1 MCFSDLHMIRRP
13 ASFVPVPVSRLP
25 QSFQRAFSYRN
36 FNEIQSK
43 CFETVMN
50 GDSNMVVSAPTGSG
64 KTVIAELAFV
74 HAVSKSQ
81 KPTLMLYVSPLRSLC
96 QEKVRDWRSRFE
108 PCGIVVDEYTGDSSM
123 RFPSSLSCH
132 TILCTTPEKLDLAT
146 RQWKSK
152 VNVFAQI
159 SVLVVDEIHMLG
171 DPRGAVLEAM
181 VSRILFISDQN
192 GEAGKADPIR
202 IVGLS
207 ATVPNYFDIAR
218 WLRVP
223 KEVSDVT
230 VFGEEFRP
238 VKLRTHVVGFSPAKN
253 DWMFESSLNLRIASV
268 INNHWE
274 EKPVLVFCCTRKSC
288 EKTAIRLISDFPRLR
303 NNQLNLDAI
312 KDKQLMTCLRGGVG
326 FHTAGL
332 CPSDRTFVEQLFI
345 KGVIKIICTTST
357 LAQGINL
364 PAHLVVIKGTKHYA
378 DNALQEYDMN
388 QILQMAG
395 RAGRPQ
401 FHDDGVCVIMTEK
414 SNENRY
420 QKLMSNQTPI
430 ESCLMAN
437 LAEHLNAE
445 IALGFIHDKR
455 DVIRWLR
462 STYLYIRV
470 QENPLHYQIEG
481 HEAIQSSLLKTC
493 MTHVNSLKEAELIT
507 VGPDGT
513 ITSLPAGSLC
523 SQYGVMIDTMVLILH
538 SDPPTSLKSML
549 DLLSLAHEF
558 RDCVLRQEEKHKLRM
573 MSVDPSLRFGT
584 RSSDDDNFYSPE
596 TKVFIL
602 TEFAL
607 AHGKIDE
614 WSMAQEFTRIKK
626 TSERLLACIAQVMVE
641 KHCFSGSVNALL
653 LQKSITQQMWDND
666 VTRLAQQIKGIGE
679 VFAKKIYA
687 GGCSSFDEIRSLRPY
702 QIERLTNH
710 RPGWGISVVE
720 EIARVPHYILSSSL
734 DVATEELCI
743 TVRNISEQDPT
754 SPFHHANVLIGV
766 ESTNTLLAHFLIKKV
781 VGHMQMTYRIQV
793 PPDVNADEIMIRC
806 IDELFVGIDA
816 KLIHGDQPPIT
827 LPQSTEEN
835 MRMPS
840 PLHREPTKPV
850 VKPPIQAHPLTKH
863 GQTETQPTKV
873 RVPAGYILDSD
884 SSDEVVVWEMKATTA
899 EHQKSSTF
907 QLDPSFWSQ
916 LEFDD
921 SQAE

>member
-1 MCFSDLHMIRRP
+1 
-13 ASFVPVPVSRLP
+13 
-25 QSFQRAFSYRN
+25 
-36 FNEIQSK
+36 
-43 CFETVMN
+43 MN
-50 GDSNMVVSAPTGSG
+50 GDDNMVVSAPTGSG

-74 HAVSKSQ
+74 HAVMKSQ
-81 KPTLMLYVSPLRSLC
+81 RPTLMLYVSPLRALC

-123 RFPSSLSCH
+123 RFPSSVSCH

-152 VNVFAQI
+152 VDVFAQI
-159 SVLVVDEIHMLG
+159 SVLAVDEIHMLS

-192 GEAGKADPIR
+192 GETRKARPIR
-202 IVGLS
+202 IIGLS
-207 ATVPNYFDIAR
+207 ATVPNYLDIAR

-223 KEVSDVT
+223 KNVSDVT

-253 DWMFESSLNLRIASV
+253 DWMFESSLNMRIASV
-268 INNHWE
+268 ISKHWD

-288 EKTAIRLISDFPRLR
+288 EKTAARLISDFPRLR

-312 KDKQLMTCLRGGVG
+312 RDKQLATCLRGGVG

-332 CPSDRTFVEQLFI
+332 CPSDRALVEQLFI
-345 KGVIKIICTTST
+345 KGIIRIICTTST

-378 DNALQEYDMN
+378 DNSLQEYDMN

-420 QKLMSNQTPI
+420 QRLMTNQTPI
-430 ESCLMAN
+430 ESCLMGN

-445 IALGFIHDKR
+445 IALGFIQDKR

-462 STYLYIRV
+462 STYLFIRV
-470 QENPLHYQIEG
+470 QENPLHYHIEC
-481 HEAIQSSLLKTC
+481 HNAIQSSLLKTC
-493 MTHVNSLKEAELIT
+493 MTHVNSLKDADLIT
-507 VGPDGT
+507 VSTDGQ

-523 SQYGVMIDTMVLILH
+523 SQYGLMIDTMVLILR
-538 SDPPTSLKSML
+538 SDPPVDLKSML
-549 DLLSLAHEF
+549 ELLSLANEF
-558 RDCVLRQEEKHKLRM
+558 RDCVVRQEEKHKLRM

-607 AHGKIDE
+607 AHGKIDD

-626 TSERLLACIAQVMVE
+626 TSERLLACIAQVMTDR
-641 KHCFSGSVNALL
+641 HCFTGSINALV

-666 VTRLAQQIKGIGE
+666 DTRLAQQIKGIGE
-679 VFAKKIYA
+679 VFAKKIHA
-687 GGCSSFDEIRSLRPY
+687 GGCRCFDDIRSLRPY

-710 RPGWGISVVE
+710 RPGWGLSVVE
-720 EIARVPHYILSSSL
+720 EIARVPHYIISSSL
-734 DVATEELCI
+734 DAATDELCI
-743 TVRNISEQDPT
+743 TVRNVSEQDPT
-754 SPFHHANVLIGV
+754 SPFHRASVFVGV
-766 ESTNTLLAHFLIKKV
+766 ESSNTLLGHFLIKKV
-781 VGHMQMTYRIQV
+781 VGHMQMTYRVQV
-793 PPDVNADEIMIRC
+793 PPDVNAKEIMIRC
-806 IDELFVGIDA
+806 IDEVFVGIDA
-816 KLIHGDQPPIT
+816 EIVHGEQTSIALPPK
-827 LPQSTEEN
+827 TESPVK
-835 MRMPS
+835 MPS
-840 PLHREPTKPV
+840 PLEVESARQLMKP
-850 VKPPIQAHPLTKH
+850 KLADYPHIQHAHV
-863 GQTETQPTKV
+863 ETQPTKV
-873 RVPAGYILDSD
+873 RVPAACLSDSD
-884 SSDEVVVWEMKATTA
+884 STEEVVVWEMKPTTA
-899 EHQKSSTF
+899 HHQKAKPF
-907 QLDPSFWSQ
+907 EVDPSFWSQ
-916 LEFDD
+916 LEFDED
-921 SQAE
+921 GSQF